1 MKYMGS
7 KRAML
12 LNGLGDALHA
22 GLPGRKRFVDLF
34 TGSAAVAWHV
44 AKQYDVEVIANDLQ
58 QFSVVL
64 ASSVLSRT
72 SSLSPRSLEAWFE
85 RADTLVKGS
94 PIYLRA
100 LALQKK
106 LETENIETLALRA
119 RELSTHGPTPMV
131 LAYGGYYFSPLQ
143 ALTLDALRASL
154 PRGQA
159 SGSALASLVWAA
171 SKCAAS
177 PGHTAQPFK
186 ANRTAGTFLKTAWQK
201 DVVATAEAA
210 FKKIGSIHSRK
221 RGSAVRENANT
232 LAKQL
237 RATDLVFLDPPYSG
251 VHYSRFYHVLETLVG
266 GQCVEVSGTGRY
278 PPADRRPRSQYSLN
292 AGAKEAFTDLMA
304 SLSDVG
310 CDVLVTFPA
319 GSASNGL
326 TGQLVTSIARKYFKI
341 SSSKVSSRFSTLG
354 GNRVNREARHAA
366 EELILT
372 LTAR

>member
-12 LNGLGDALHA
+12 LNGLGEALHA
-22 GLPGRKRFVDLF
+22 SLSGRKRFVDLF
-34 TGSAAVAWHV
+34 AGSAAVSWHV
-44 AKQYDVEVIANDLQ
+44 AKQYDVEVIASDLQ

-72 SSLSPRSLEAWFE
+72 SSLSLRSFDSWSA
-85 RADTLVKGS
+85 RAENLLREL
-94 PIYLRA
+94 PIYPSC
-100 LALQKK
+100 LALQER
-106 LETENIETLALRA
+106 LETERIETIAIRA
-119 RELSTHGPTPMV
+119 KDISSYGATPM
-131 LAYGGYYFSPLQ
+131 LSAYGGFYFSPLQ
-143 ALTLDALRASL
+143 ALTLDALRATL
-154 PRGQA
+154 PRGQVR
-159 SGSALASLVWAA
+159 GSALASLVWAA

-186 ANRTAGTFLKTAWQK
+186 ANQTAGGFLKAAWQK
-201 DVVATAEAA
+201 NVMATAEAA
-210 FKKIGSIHSRK
+210 FKTIGSLHSRR
-221 RGSAVRENANT
+221 RGRAIRENANI
-232 LAKQL
+232 LARQL

-251 VHYSRFYHVLETLVG
+251 VHYSRFYHVLETLVH
-266 GQCVEVSGTGRY
+266 GQCVEVSGAGRY
-278 PPADRRPRSQYSLN
+278 PSADRRPRSQYSLN
-292 AGAKEAFTDLMA
+292 TEAKDAFTDLMA

-326 TGQLVTSIARKYFKI
+326 TGQAVTSIARKYFKI

-354 GNRVNREARHAA
+354 GNRINREARHAA